1 MKTIRW
7 RDSSLEK
14 KLFEDVRTLI
24 YETEDNGMKII
35 QNGALYVLAFN
46 CGIIAYWLREFKPI
60 FNDFLTNHGAKNANG
75 QRIGQPR
82 TQISIFGLDKNIGL
96 NRFIILVNFLS
107 KILVPFVDSIT
118 GKINQQIYG
127 TVLGAKTL
135 ARERQKLSDRK
146 KWLCSLCS
154 AHSN

>member
-1 MKTIRW
+1 MFIH
-7 RDSSLEK
+7 SSNFFYREISRRCQTSNIAPLWQLESTERK
-14 KLFEDVRTLI
+14 VPVNISSGRMEMYGDVRTLT
-24 YETEDNGMKII
+24 YETEDKSMKNI
-35 QNGALYVLAFN
+35 QNVALYVLAFN

-96 NRFIILVNFLS
+96 NRFIILVKFLS

-118 GKINQQIYG
+118 GKFNQQNI
-127 TVLGAKTL
+127 
-135 ARERQKLSDRK
+135 
-146 KWLCSLCS
+146 
-154 AHSN
+154 